1 MPVDVGNEKTKKKDK
16 QQKENIEEFVT
27 PKKRAK
33 TSNDSARPVNVNG
46 SSLSKKKRKRQN
58 STSGPGVQPEQNGT
72 LANGTAEETTTPTTE
87 KSPNTNADTSQS
99 HKKSSAKKRRKS
111 KAGDNS
117 LVMSSELS
125 NGSVA
130 NEADSSLHELTKK
143 RRSLATL
150 VGEQDTRGSAQKE
163 KKKKINS
170 AAWNGRIVEAYISD
184 FWLSMHKHSAFMM
197 QYCAVSENHIYIC
210 DTEIGEK
217 NVVYQ

>member
-1 MPVDVGNEKTKKKDK
+1 MRLCAWFTIVTYLLRFRVSMPVDVGNEKTKKKDK

-58 STSGPGVQPEQNGT
+58 SASGPGVQPEQNGT

-170 AAWNGRIVEAYISD
+170 AA
-184 FWLSMHKHSAFMM
+184 
-197 QYCAVSENHIYIC
+197 
-210 DTEIGEK
+210 
-217 NVVYQ
+217 